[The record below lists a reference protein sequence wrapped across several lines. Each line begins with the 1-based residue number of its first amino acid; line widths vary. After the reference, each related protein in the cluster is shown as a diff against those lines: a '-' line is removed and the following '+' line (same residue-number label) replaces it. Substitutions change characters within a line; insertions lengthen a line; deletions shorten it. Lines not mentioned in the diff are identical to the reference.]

1 MRPRHCAQG
10 SPNLSGGRLNGPKSN
25 LTFRV
30 DRGRNRPPH
39 HHRVRPADDSVFTTA
54 RIYQSYCINRNPVQ
68 AEVDAPTTVTL
79 PTSVRRRL
87 RDYQVGGKSV
97 ADAISDLMDEVP
109 PDYFRRDMQKAME
122 MGPRLSLQ
130 EFRRR
135 HRIPGN

>member
-1 MRPRHCAQG
+1 M
-10 SPNLSGGRLNGPKSN
+10 
-25 LTFRV
+25 
-30 DRGRNRPPH
+30 
-39 HHRVRPADDSVFTTA
+39 
-54 RIYQSYCINRNPVQ
+54 Q

-130 EFRRR
+130 AFRGR